1 MKTTLSLCTFLFL
14 GLAFARAQTGIH
26 NSDGSGSP
34 LLDNDKVEV
43 IKYVGNPQ
51 GDVCG
56 IGQHHH
62 QAHLTVALTDARIL
76 LVENGKEQLAEIPA
90 GAALWFG
97 PGTHSVINQGQKNT
111 EFLLIYL
118 KE

>member
-1 MKTTLSLCTFLFL
+1 MKTTLSLCAFLFL
-14 GLAFARAQTGIH
+14 GLAPSMAQMGIH
-26 NSDGSGSP
+26 NADGSGSL

-43 IKYVGNPQ
+43 IKYVGKSQ

-56 IGQHHH
+56 IGEHHH
-62 QAHLTVALTDARIL
+62 QAHLTVALTDAKVL
-76 LVENGKEQLAEIPA
+76 LLEDGKEQVAEIPA

-97 PGTHSVINQGQKNT
+97 AGAHSVINQGKEDT
-111 EFLLIYL
+111 EFLLVYL

>member
-1 MKTTLSLCTFLFL
+1 MRTSLSLWAFLFL
-14 GLAFARAQTGIH
+14 GFANAMAQMGH
-26 NSDGSGSP
+26 NNANGSGHL

-43 IKYVGNPQ
+43 IKYVGKSQ

-56 IGQHHH
+56 KGEHHH
-62 QAHLTVALTDARIL
+62 RAHLTVALTDAKIL
-76 LVENGKEQLAEIPA
+76 LTAGGEDQVAEIPA
-90 GAALWFG
+90 GAAIWFG
-97 PGTHSVINQGQKNT
+97 PGTHAVINKGEGDT

>member
-1 MKTTLSLCTFLFL
+1 MKTTLSLCIFLFL
-14 GLAFARAQTGIH
+14 GLGPTLAQMGTH
-26 NSDGSGSP
+26 NVDGSGS
-34 LLDNDKVEV
+34 LMLDNEKVEV
-43 IKYVGNPQ
+43 IKYVGTPQ

-56 IGQHHH
+56 VGQHHH
-62 QAHLTVALTDARIL
+62 QAHLTVALTDATVL

-97 PGTHSVINQGQKNT
+97 AGTHAVINRGQADT

-118 KE
+118 KD